1 MAVLSPARSATVGG
15 RMFSAV
21 ASSGSGAH
29 DDFPGRGTKTAF
41 GLPIRIIAVL
51 ALTPSFD
58 EINAAPKFWLC

>member
-1 MAVLSPARSATVGG
+1 MS
-15 RMFSAV
+15 FAV